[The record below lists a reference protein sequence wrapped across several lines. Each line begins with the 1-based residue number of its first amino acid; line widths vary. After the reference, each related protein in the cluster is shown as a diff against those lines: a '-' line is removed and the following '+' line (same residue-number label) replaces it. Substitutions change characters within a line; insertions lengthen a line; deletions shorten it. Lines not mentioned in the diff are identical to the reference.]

1 MYLGR
6 LTCQPRLAALC
17 AWRAAVANRDNAP
30 VPVAAERS
38 DPKPAAMPI
47 PRRGRLW
54 IVLALG
60 VGLLAL
66 GYAVVNIATQKAGP
80 AVVRIAGI
88 GEAQEIFGGVP
99 QEGDRLGSSDAPVT
113 IQVFNDLQCSS
124 CREDFLS
131 TMPSLAE
138 NYARP
143 GDVKLLYRHY
153 SVSESPQELGF
164 YGAEAAAAQGYG
176 WQYTY
181 LFFRNQG
188 EAKRFGIDQNF
199 LDSVAGGIEELNEPE
214 WLDYLESE
222 GQSGGP
228 IDRRLEGYEQLGAD
242 LGIRTRQAAI
252 VSGPHGTRTLQDAP
266 SLVAIEAAIEAV
278 E

>member
-1 MYLGR
+1 MYSGR
-6 LTCQPRLAALC
+6 PTCQPRLAALC
-17 AWRAAVANRDNAP
+17 VSEAAVANRDNAP
-30 VPVAAERS
+30 VPVAAESS
-38 DPKPAAMPI
+38 DPKPAAMPL

-54 IVLALG
+54 IALALALA
-60 VGLLAL
+60 LLSL
-66 GYAVVNIATQKAGP
+66 GYAVVEIATQKAGP

-131 TMPSLAE
+131 TIPALAE
-138 NYARP
+138 TYARP

-181 LFFRNQG
+181 LFFRNQD
-188 EAKRFGIDQNF
+188 EAKRFGVDQRF

-228 IDRRLEGYEQLGAD
+228 IDRKLEGYEQLGAD

-252 VSGPHGTRTLQDAP
+252 VSGPHGTRTLQDGP
-266 SLVAIEAAIEAV
+266 SLAAIEAAIEAV

>member
-1 MYLGR
+1 MYSGR
-6 LTCQPRLAALC
+6 PTCQPRSAAFC
-17 AWRAAVANRDNAP
+17 VSGAAVANRDNAP
-30 VPVAAERS
+30 VPVAAESS

-54 IVLALG
+54 IALALALT
-60 VGLLAL
+60 LLAL
-66 GYAVVNIATQKAGP
+66 GYAVVEIATQKAGP

-131 TMPSLAE
+131 TIPALAE

-181 LFFRNQG
+181 LFFRNQD
-188 EAKRFGIDQNF
+188 EAKRFGIDQRF

-228 IDRRLEGYEQLGAD
+228 IDRRLEGYEQLGTD

-252 VSGPHGTRTLQDAP
+252 VSGPHGTRTLQDGP
-266 SLVAIEAAIEAV
+266 SLAAIEAAIEAV

>member
-1 MYLGR
+1 MYSGR
-6 LTCQPRLAALC
+6 PTCQPRSAALC
-17 AWRAAVANRDNAP
+17 VSGAAAANRDNAP
-30 VPVAAERS
+30 VPVAAES
-38 DPKPAAMPI
+38 SNPKPAAMPI

-54 IVLALG
+54 IVLALSFA
-60 VGLLAL
+60 LIAL
-66 GYAVVNIATQKAGP
+66 GYAVVEIATQKAGP

-113 IQVFNDLQCSS
+113 IQVFNDLQCST

-131 TMPSLAE
+131 TIPALAE

-181 LFFRNQG
+181 LFFRNQD
-188 EAKRFGIDQNF
+188 EAKRFGIDQRF

-252 VSGPHGTRTLQDAP
+252 VSGPHGTRTLQDGP
-266 SLVAIEAAIEAV
+266 SLAAIEAAIEAV